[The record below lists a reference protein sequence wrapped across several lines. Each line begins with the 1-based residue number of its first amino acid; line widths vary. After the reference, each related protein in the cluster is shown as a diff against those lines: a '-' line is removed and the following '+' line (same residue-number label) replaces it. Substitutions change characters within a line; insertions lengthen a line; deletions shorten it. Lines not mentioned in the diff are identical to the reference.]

1 MVLIHLPYSPNA
13 RHHMLVAQLA
23 AQRITRICRI
33 NDDATRFHECDSL
46 SYQPQLWI
54 IGMNGKELSQVEK
67 LF

>member
-1 MVLIHLPYSPNA
+1 MVLIHLPYGPNT

-23 AQRITRICRI
+23 AQRITRIGRV
-33 NDDATRFHECDSL
+33 NDDATCPHDGHGL
-46 SYQPQLWI
+46 PYQPQLRI